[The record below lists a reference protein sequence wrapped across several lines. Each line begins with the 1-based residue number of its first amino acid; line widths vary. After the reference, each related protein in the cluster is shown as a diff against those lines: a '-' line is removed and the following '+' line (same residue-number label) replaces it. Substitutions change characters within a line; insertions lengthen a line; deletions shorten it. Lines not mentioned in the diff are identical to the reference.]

1 MSEEHTATAGE
12 EYALHMRT
20 LPQWLAWVVSVFAV
34 GTALFHLWFN
44 TFGNISDLWRNS
56 LHLGMLG
63 FLGFLLYPPWQ
74 GGPRRLL
81 LAIDGVLAVLVLS
94 TSAYLVLFEDA
105 LHARNEVPVLADLV
119 FAGLAVVLALE
130 LARRTTGIVIPL
142 LAIAAVTYILWWGQ
156 YVSGVFHFRGLP
168 LSRVL
173 YRMYFTSEGMFGLT
187 ASISSTYV
195 FLFIL
200 FGAFLLKSGTGDFI
214 INLARVLTGR
224 LTGGPALVAVL
235 GSSLMGTISGSAVAN
250 TVSTGA
256 ITIPMMKRAGFRP
269 NLAGAIEAT
278 ASTGGQ
284 LMPPIMG
291 AGAFVMAEYTQIP
304 YTTIIAVSLM
314 PALLYYAALAFSVVL
329 EAKRDNIRGLTDE
342 GPTLKET
349 LREGMHFF
357 IPIGVL
363 LWMLIK
369 GYTPTYAAGF
379 SIAAVVASSWLSRK
393 HRMGPREIYEA
404 LETGTRTVVTT
415 GVLLVTAGLIIGSIF
430 MTGASITFSYL
441 IVELSGGHLLPAL
454 ILIALA
460 SLVLGMGLPVT
471 AAYIMVAVLAAPAL
485 TQMGVTLLAAHLI
498 IFWLSQDSN
507 VTPPVCLAAF
517 AGAAIAGAKPMPT
530 GFTAWRLA
538 KALYIVPL
546 LFAYTSFPDG
556 PFLEQLDTFI
566 YGLLG
571 FFTFAAG
578 MTGYISR
585 PLNYA
590 ERAVL
595 FALTFVLFWPHFWA
609 QLAATAAYVAF
620 HFYQRRGA
628 VALAA

>member
-1 MSEEHTATAGE
+1 M
-12 EYALHMRT
+12 AL
-20 LPQWLAWVVSVFAV
+20 
-34 GTALFHLWFN
+34 AL
-44 TFGNISDLWRNS
+44 
-56 LHLGMLG
+56 
-63 FLGFLLYPPWQ
+63 
-74 GGPRRLL
+74 
-81 LAIDGVLAVLVLS
+81 LVLT
-94 TSAYLVLFEDA
+94 TSLYLVFFEDA
-105 LHARNEVPVLADLV
+105 LHQRNEVPVLADLI
-119 FAGLAVVLALE
+119 FAGLAVLLALE
-130 LARRTTGIVIPL
+130 LARRTTGVVIPL
-142 LAIAAVTYILWWGQ
+142 LSLAAVTYILWWGN
-156 YVSGVFHFRGLP
+156 YISGVFHFRGLP

-200 FGAFLLKSGTGDFI
+200 FGAFLLKSGAGDFI
-214 INLARVLTGR
+214 INLSRILTGR

-250 TVSTGA
+250 VVSTGS
-256 ITIPMMKRAGFRP
+256 ITIPMMKRAGFKPR
-269 NLAGAIEAT
+269 LAGAIEAT

-304 YTTIIAVSLM
+304 YTTIIAVSFL
-314 PALLYYAALAFSVVL
+314 PAILYYAALGFSVVL
-329 EAKRDNIRGLTDE
+329 EAKRDNIRGLTDD

-349 LREGMHFF
+349 LRDGGHFF
-357 IPIGVL
+357 IPLGVL
-363 LWMLIK
+363 LWMLVK
-369 GYTPTYAAGF
+369 GYTPTYAAGI
-379 SIAAVVASSWLSRK
+379 SIAAVVASSWLSK
-393 HRMGPREIYEA
+393 SHRMGPRKIYEA
-404 LETGTRTVVTT
+404 LEAGTRNVLST
-415 GVLLVTAGLIIGSIF
+415 GILLVTAGLIIGAIF
-430 MTGASITFSYL
+430 MTGASVTFSYL

-454 ILIALA
+454 ILITLA

-517 AGAAIAGAKPMPT
+517 AGAAIAGSPPMAT

-546 LFAYTSFPDG
+546 LFAYTPLPDG
-556 PFLEQLDTFI
+556 PFLEQIDTFVF
-566 YGLLG
+566 GLLG

-578 MTGYISR
+578 VTGYVSR
-585 PLNYA
+585 PLNYT
-590 ERAVL
+590 ERSVL
-595 FALTFVLFWPHFWA
+595 FALTFFLFWPHFWA
-609 QLAATAAYVAF
+609 HSICTSIML
-620 HFYQRRGA
+620 
-628 VALAA
+628 